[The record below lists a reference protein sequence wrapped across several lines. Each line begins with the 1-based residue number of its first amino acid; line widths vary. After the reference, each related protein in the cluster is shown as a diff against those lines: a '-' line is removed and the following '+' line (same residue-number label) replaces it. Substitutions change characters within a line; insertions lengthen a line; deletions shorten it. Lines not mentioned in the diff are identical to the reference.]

1 MATEVVSLI
10 YIRDEVQSVHLYV
23 IKFASE
29 LWQATCFL
37 LILVS

>member
-23 IKFASE
+23 IKFVSE
-29 LWQATCFL
+29 L
-37 LILVS
+37 LVS